1 MPRLLSPC
9 PICEKPLILK
19 GETAIGQEIFRE
31 YKCGHAFYEIPDPPA
46 QPGSENPVYT
56 KSLNE
61 KKEAFPFQ
69 VEGLEF
75 VAKSNY
81 NCLIADPMGL
91 GKTIQALL
99 AARNGGFKR
108 ILVLCKA
115 SCGYQWFEES
125 KEWFANGIWSAF
137 LINGT
142 KAFVPPGFQ
151 VYIMS
156 MDTMSRFVNNKEK
169 FKELKALDFD
179 MLIVDECHSF
189 KNPDSARSQALVA
202 FLQDISHTEI
212 DRVLRLN
219 CPMCRH
225 SWTETAK
232 IKINLRDSK
241 SPATVRHYTQ
251 CPQCGGSLA
260 QSAQKDVL
268 ETEDRKKLGLILL
281 SGTPI
286 KNRADEYFIPLN
298 LLRPGVFTSLT
309 QFRRQWLQQDP
320 YSGKYNRFLP
330 YKFDEFEYQTRN
342 FIIRR
347 EKNQVLSLPPF
358 RRSFETILIE
368 DPRAKAAYNKEVTN
382 LVNAGLRPNLA
393 WLDIQEHF
401 MTLKRI
407 IGMAKVPFAIEYVD
421 LFLDTVEKEKIVI
434 GIHHDAVR
442 DNLYLAFQERG
453 FNPLKL
459 SGEDNAEKKNQ
470 IAKEF
475 TNNPQRRILI
485 VNTLAGGVGL
495 NLQVANNLLG
505 LEREWNAADEE
516 QLEGRL
522 TRPGQT
528 LPVLAE
534 WMNAKGTIDT
544 LYSHPMI
551 EDKRNICGETLDKW
565 DIRGNKDALR
575 DLVDQLGSH
584 KL

>member
-9 PICEKPLILK
+9 PICEKPLVLK
-19 GETAIGQEIFRE
+19 GECAIGAEVFRE
-31 YKCGHAFYEIPDPPA
+31 YKCGHAFYEQETSVAEQGGIRF
-46 QPGSENPVYT
+46 T

-75 VAKSNY
+75 IAKSGY

-125 KEWFANGIWSAF
+125 KEWYSQDLWSAF
-137 LINGT
+137 LISGT
-142 KAFVPPGFQ
+142 KSFIPPGFS

-169 FKELKALDFD
+169 FKEIKALDFD

-232 IKINLRDSK
+232 IKINLRYNES
-241 SPATVRHYTQ
+241 SATMRHYTH
-251 CPQCGGSLA
+251 CNKCASSFS

-268 ETEDRKKLGLILL
+268 DETERKKLGLILL

-358 RRSFETILIE
+358 RRAFETILID
-368 DPRAKAAYNKEVTN
+368 DPKIKLAYNQELAKLAYNAAKSN
-382 LVNAGLRPNLA
+382 LSFFDVQENL
-393 WLDIQEHF
+393 
-401 MTLKRI
+401 MTLRRI
-407 IGMAKVPFAIEYVD
+407 TGMAKTQFAIEYVD
-421 LFLDTVEKEKIVI
+421 VFLDTVEKEKIAI
-434 GIHHDAVR
+434 GVHHEGVR
-442 DNLYLAFQERG
+442 DRLYYALQERG

-459 SGEDNAEKKNQ
+459 SGEDNAERKNQ
-470 IAKEF
+470 IVQDF
-475 TNNPQRRILI
+475 TRDPQKRVLV
-485 VNTLAGGVGL
+485 VNMLAGGVGL
-495 NLQVANNLLG
+495 NLQVCNNVLI
-505 LEREWNAADEE
+505 LERQWNAADEE
-516 QLEGRL
+516 QFEGRFH
-522 TRPGQT
+522 RQGQVA
-528 LPVLAE
+528 PVLAE
-534 WMNAKGTIDT
+534 YMIAKGTIDEYFSA
-544 LYSHPMI
+544 LV
-551 EDKRNICGETLDKW
+551 ENKRQVCGETLDGW
-565 DIRGNKDALR
+565 DFMSDSNALR
-575 DLVDQLGSH
+575 DLVDQTVSH

>member
-9 PICEKPLILK
+9 PICEKPLVLK
-19 GETAIGQEIFRE
+19 GECPIGSDVFRE
-31 YKCGHAFYEIPDPPA
+31 YKCGHSFYEE
-46 QPGSENPVYT
+46 QQQLSEHGKIQFT

-61 KKEAFPFQ
+61 KKEAFGFQ
-69 VEGLEF
+69 IEGLEF
-75 VAKSNY
+75 IAKSNY

-99 AARNGGFKR
+99 AARNGKFKR

-125 KEWFANGIWSAF
+125 KEWYSQDLWSAF

-142 KAFVPPGFQ
+142 KAFIPPGFG

-169 FKELKALDFD
+169 FKELKGLDFD

-241 SPATVRHYTQ
+241 SSATVRHYTQ

-268 ETEDRKKLGLILL
+268 ETEERKKLGLILL

-358 RRSFETILIE
+358 RRAIETILIE
-368 DPRAKAAYNKEVTN
+368 DPKVKLAYNKE
-382 LVNAGLRPNLA
+382 LANLA
-393 WLDIQEHF
+393 YAASKSNLNFFDVQDNL
-401 MTLKRI
+401 MTLRRI
-407 IGMAKVPFAIEYVD
+407 TGMAKTQFAIEYVD
-421 LFLDTVEKEKIVI
+421 LFLDTVEKEKIAI
-434 GIHHDAVR
+434 GVHHEAVR
-442 DNLYLAFQERG
+442 DRLFYELQERG

-459 SGEDNAEKKNQ
+459 SGEDSAERKNQ
-470 IAKEF
+470 IVKDF
-475 TNNPQRRILI
+475 TNDPQKRVLI
-485 VNTLAGGVGL
+485 VNMLAGGVGL
-495 NLQVANNLLG
+495 NLQVCNNVLV
-505 LEREWNAADEE
+505 LERQWNAADEE
-516 QLEGRL
+516 QFEGRFH
-522 TRPGQT
+522 RQGQP

-534 WMNAKGTIDT
+534 YMIAKGTIDEYFSN
-544 LYSHPMI
+544 LVES
-551 EDKRNICGETLDKW
+551 KRQICGETLDGW
-565 DIRGNKDALR
+565 DFTSDPNALR
-575 DLVDQLGSH
+575 DLVDQTLSH